1 MTDECISPLRRR
13 MIEDMTVRNF
23 VVKTQT
29 DYIRRVKSFAVFLG
43 RSPDTATREDV
54 RGYLLHLASSGM
66 GAGTVN
72 GTGSALRFLFDITL
86 DRPEIVRH
94 LPVAREPRKAPVILS
109 PEEVARMLEAAPGV
123 KYKAALSVAY
133 GAGLRVSEVVALK
146 VSDIDSARMMSRTE
160 QSKRRKD
167 RYASH
172 LEPGGSRPHVGGG
185 TWRQVQGGAERG
197 LWGGSAGVR
206 SRCAEGERYRQRAD
220 DDPDRAEQAPQ
231 GSLRNA
237 VAAAAR
243 SAARLVGWFAAR
255 GAGCSRAAI
264 HSSRSP
270 RVSLPAPATRL
281 RRRPGSRSTCLRIRC
296 GTASPPISWSRMS
309 MFA

>member
-1 MTDECISPLRRR
+1 MTDQAMSPLRRR

-23 VVKTQT
+23 VAKTQI
-29 DYIRRVKSFAVFLG
+29 DYIRRVKNFAVFLG

-54 RGYLLHLASSGM
+54 RRYLLHLASSGM

-86 DRPEIVRH
+86 DRPDVVRH

-146 VSDIDSARMMSRTE
+146 VGDIDSARMMIRIE

-167 RYASH
+167 RYAMLSPR
-172 LEPGGSRPHVGGG
+172 LLDLLRDWWLICRSRGWLFPGRDPLQPITTRQLIPPSPTTPAAIGIAQNAKARRQSGGSPSGRPPAP
-185 TWRQVQGGAERG
+185 TT
-197 LWGGSAGVR
+197 SR
-206 SRCAEGERYRQRAD
+206 SPANCS
-220 DDPDRAEQAPQ
+220 PPQ
-231 GSLRNA
+231 GSKANLPRPMLPIPTSRHVHAAA
-237 VAAAAR
+237 VA
-243 SAARLVGWFAAR
+243 
-255 GAGCSRAAI
+255 
-264 HSSRSP
+264 
-270 RVSLPAPATRL
+270 
-281 RRRPGSRSTCLRIRC
+281 
-296 GTASPPISWSRMS
+296 
-309 MFA
+309 